1 MTKWQSW
8 HKEQDLLSNR
18 KPFVMSFVIAIYV
31 KEGIVLAS
39 DSRTTFNRSE
49 KISPIKEG
57 DTASFVN
64 HLGIHISDTNYKSFV
79 TSNHVGITTCGD
91 ASIKGQP
98 ITGYIESFIRE
109 FDTADVETIA
119 HALLPYFN
127 KIEPNLNSIFTVAG
141 YKYVKENEYEQKVFV
156 INTKTGQVMSLD
168 TTTQG
173 AHWDGETDVLI
184 RLIQPLALKQVNGAL
199 VDLPQHNIPWNFFTL
214 QDAIEFAEFATKVT
228 IDTMKF
234 QERVK
239 TVGGPIDI
247 LVLKPNSHQWIAHKE
262 LHI

>member
-1 MTKWQSW
+1 
-8 HKEQDLLSNR
+8 
-18 KPFVMSFVIAIYV
+18 MSFVIAIYV
-31 KEGIVLAS
+31 KEGIVMAS
-39 DSRTTFNRSE
+39 DSRTTFSTVE
-49 KISPIKEG
+49 KIQPKNEG
-57 DTASFVN
+57 EPLSVIN
-64 HLGIHISDTNYKSFV
+64 HFGVHFSDTNYKSFA

-98 ITGYIESFIRE
+98 ITGYIEAFIRE
-109 FDTADVETIA
+109 YDTADVETIA
-119 HALLPYFN
+119 NALLPYFK
-127 KIEPNLNSIFTVAG
+127 KIEPELKSIFSVAG
-141 YKYVKENEYEQKVFV
+141 YKYVKENQYEQKVFI
-156 INTKTGQVMSLD
+156 INTQRNTVESLN

-173 AHWDGETDVLI
+173 ARWDGETDILI
-184 RLIQPLALKQVNGAL
+184 RLLQPLAQKLPDGEL
-199 VDLPQHNIPWNFFTL
+199 IDLPQHNIPWNFFTL

-247 LVLKPNSHQWIAHKE
+247 LVLKPNSHHWIAHKE

>member
-1 MTKWQSW
+1 M
-8 HKEQDLLSNR
+8 
-18 KPFVMSFVIAIYV
+18 
-31 KEGIVLAS
+31 AS
-39 DSRTTFNRSE
+39 DSRTTFSAVE
-49 KISPIKEG
+49 KIEPKKEG
-57 DTASFVN
+57 EARSVVN
-64 HLGIHISDTNYKSFV
+64 HLGIHISDTNYKTFV

-109 FDTADVETIA
+109 YDTADVETIA
-119 HALLPYFN
+119 YSVLPYFK
-127 KIEPNLNSIFTVAG
+127 KIEPGLKSLFTVAG

-156 INTKTGQVMSLD
+156 INTQRGTVESLN
-168 TTTQG
+168 TTAQG

-184 RLIQPLALKQVNGAL
+184 RLIQPLSIKQPDGKFI
-199 VDLPQHNIPWNFFTL
+199 DLPQHTIPWNFFTL

-234 QERVK
+234 QERAK

-247 LVLKPNSHQWIAHKE
+247 LVLKPNSHQWISHKE

>member
-1 MTKWQSW
+1 
-8 HKEQDLLSNR
+8 
-18 KPFVMSFVIAIYV
+18 MSFVIAIYV

-39 DSRTTFNRSE
+39 DSRTTFNST
-49 KISPIKEG
+49 KTLPPQKEG
-57 DTASFVN
+57 DLPSVVN
-64 HLGIHISDTNYKSFV
+64 QLGVHISDTNYKSFV
-79 TSNHVGITTCGD
+79 TTNHVGITTCGD
-91 ASIKGQP
+91 ASIKGLP

-109 FDTADVETIA
+109 YDSADVETIA
-119 HALLPYFN
+119 NALLPYF
-127 KIEPNLNSIFTVAG
+127 KTIEPNLKSVFTVAG
-141 YKYVKENEYEQKVFV
+141 YKYVKENQYEQKVYV
-156 INTKTGQVMSLD
+156 INTQRGTVEALN
-168 TTTQG
+168 TTAQG

-184 RLIQPLALKQVNGAL
+184 RLIQPLCVKQEKGPHL
-199 VDLPQHNIPWNFFTL
+199 DLPQYNIPWNFFTL
-214 QDAIEFAEFATKVT
+214 QDAIEFAEYATKVT